1 MRNHPNRRAVLAG
14 AGAFGVLAGRS
25 AAAKTYGPGVT
36 DSEIKL
42 GTTSPYSG
50 PASAYGVYGHA
61 QTAYFQMINEQGGIN
76 GRKINLISLDNG
88 YNPPKALEQTRKL
101 VEEDNVLAIAGF
113 LGTAPNTSVQKYL
126 NGKKVPNL
134 FLTSGADRFN
144 DPKNYPWIVPLYPTY
159 VGQGEIYAR
168 FILTRHPDAKIGV
181 LYINDDLGKDF
192 LLGLK
197 KGLGDRARTMIVRE
211 VSNELTDPSV
221 DSQIIDLK
229 GSGADALVQF
239 TTSKFAAQGIRK
251 AYDLGWRPRVH
262 ILASVASAIGA
273 TLIPAGVERS
283 KGVITARWE
292 KHPTDPT
299 TDRRRRC
306 RRVSR
311 VRQEIHAE
319 PQYRGQHGG
328 AGLHQLGDDQPRAA
342 RLRRRA
348 DAREHPEAGDQPQGR
363 RRADAAARHHAHEL
377 AGRLSR
383 LPRHAARPVR
393 RREVRRRW
401 ARSSAS
407 IRRRKPE
414 RRGARH
420 RHAQRCAGTRARPLA
435 GEAPAS
441 TRRSVPVIMPNRPT
455 RGTRRPSVV
464 ARQGSFFIGMPS
476 RNGFMRRSRL
486 SGFLTVRPQR
496 AARSKDSDGSVAV
509 GVRLFTRMPCPTSS
523 IAADA

>member
-1 MRNHPNRRAVLAG
+1 MTTHSSRRAIMAG
-14 AGAFGVLAGRS
+14 AGAFVLAGRS

-61 QTAYFQMINEQGGIN
+61 QTAYFQMINEKGGIN

-101 VEEDNVLAIAGF
+101 VEEDSVLVIAGF

-126 NGKKVPNL
+126 NSKKVPNL

-144 DPKNYPWIVPLYPTY
+144 DPKNYPWVVPLYPTY
-159 VGQGEIYAR
+159 VGQGEIYAK
-168 FILTRHPDAKIGV
+168 FILTKHPDAKIGV

-197 KGLGDRARTMIVRE
+197 KGLGDRAKTMIVRE

-229 GSGADALVQF
+229 GAGADALVQF

-273 TLIPAGVERS
+273 TLIPAGLERS

-299 TDRRRRC
+299 TIGDADVVEYRAFAQKYMPNLNIEDNTA
-306 RRVSR
+306 VPGYINSVMISR
-311 VRQEIHAE
+311 VLRVCGDELTRENILKQATSLKDAVAPMLLPGITLSNSPDDYLAFHAMQLAQFDGAKFVPLGEIIRLE
-319 PQYRGQHGG
+319 
-328 AGLHQLGDDQPRAA
+328 AA
-342 RLRRRA
+342 RKA
-348 DAREHPEAGDQPQGR
+348 
-363 RRADAAARHHAHEL
+363 
-377 AGRLSR
+377 
-383 LPRHAARPVR
+383 
-393 RREVRRRW
+393 
-401 ARSSAS
+401 
-407 IRRRKPE
+407 
-414 RRGARH
+414 
-420 RHAQRCAGTRARPLA
+420 
-435 GEAPAS
+435 
-441 TRRSVPVIMPNRPT
+441 
-455 RGTRRPSVV
+455 
-464 ARQGSFFIGMPS
+464 
-476 RNGFMRRSRL
+476 
-486 SGFLTVRPQR
+486 
-496 AARSKDSDGSVAV
+496 
-509 GVRLFTRMPCPTSS
+509 
-523 IAADA
+523 

>member
-1 MRNHPNRRAVLAG
+1 MRTYPNRRAVLAG
-14 AGAFGVLAGRS
+14 AGALGVLVCRP

-61 QTAYFQMINEQGGIN
+61 QTAYFQMLNEQGGIN

-101 VEEDNVLAIAGF
+101 VEEANVLAIAGF

-144 DPKNYPWIVPLYPTY
+144 DPRNYPWVVPLYPTY
-159 VGQGEIYAR
+159 VGQGEIYAS
-168 FILTRHPDAKIGV
+168 FILSKHPDAKIGV

-197 KGLGDRARTMIVRE
+197 KGLGERAKTMIVRE

-229 GSGADALVQF
+229 GAGADSLIQF

-251 AYDLGWRPRVH
+251 AYDLRWHPKVH

-273 TLIPAGVERS
+273 TLIPAGLERS

-299 TDRRRRC
+299 TIGDADVVEYRAFAQKYMPNLNLEDNTA
-306 RRVSR
+306 VPGYINSVMISR
-311 VRQEIHAE
+311 VLRACGDELTRENILKQATSLKDAVAPMLLPGITLSNSPDDYLAFHAM
-319 PQYRGQHGG
+319 QLAQFDG
-328 AGLHQLGDDQPRAA
+328 AKFVPLGDII
-342 RLRRRA
+342 RL
-348 DAREHPEAGDQPQGR
+348 DAT
-363 RRADAAARHHAHEL
+363 
-377 AGRLSR
+377 
-383 LPRHAARPVR
+383 
-393 RREVRRRW
+393 
-401 ARSSAS
+401 
-407 IRRRKPE
+407 RK
-414 RRGARH
+414 A
-420 RHAQRCAGTRARPLA
+420 
-435 GEAPAS
+435 
-441 TRRSVPVIMPNRPT
+441 
-455 RGTRRPSVV
+455 
-464 ARQGSFFIGMPS
+464 
-476 RNGFMRRSRL
+476 
-486 SGFLTVRPQR
+486 
-496 AARSKDSDGSVAV
+496 
-509 GVRLFTRMPCPTSS
+509 
-523 IAADA
+523 